1 MKEGREE
8 KNPQESDPHFPM
20 LPQPGRSMA
29 SGASLPSL
37 DTQVN
42 HPKRKPRNRGE
53 CRTAVLP
60 NSVNLLALHCKHAPS
75 SPAEQIPRRNPQ
87 GGGTSAHGTGGGGQ
101 DRGPRAAGS
110 LSGRAGGHGL
120 RATSEGREA
129 WRARQNGEAGGPRG
143 GRSWRPPG
151 VGDSVGAVPRG
162 RGLAS
167 SGGPRSRTMRTK
179 GNGRHSRLAG
189 CTGW

>member
-1 MKEGREE
+1 MREGREE

-60 NSVNLLALHCKHAPS
+60 NSVNLLALHCKHAPALLPS
-75 SPAEQIPRRNPQ
+75 KYLGEILREEGRLLTALGEADR
-87 GGGTSAHGTGGGGQ
+87 TGGPTLPGLCREELAGTACGLPARAGRLGELDRTERPE
-101 DRGPRAAGS
+101 DRGV
-110 LSGRAGGHGL
+110 GGVGV
-120 RATSEGREA
+120 
-129 WRARQNGEAGGPRG
+129 
-143 GRSWRPPG
+143 PPG
-151 VGDSVGAVPRG
+151 WVTV
-162 RGLAS
+162 
-167 SGGPRSRTMRTK
+167 
-179 GNGRHSRLAG
+179 
-189 CTGW
+189 